1 MRAPLSSVQMTRSGL
16 RISMSCPASIAP
28 APPPPGPWARRGFDA
43 APSYPTGRP
52 PIQTSAGP
60 SKQPAEAAASDA
72 AAFRR
77 TAAVMRNRRH
87 IADRGDRKPD
97 RLQRAQSRLSPR
109 ARSLHLDIEGAH
121 AVFHGLLAGILGGD
135 LRRIGRRFAR
145 ALEPLAAG

>member
-1 MRAPLSSVQMTRSGL
+1 VY
-16 RISMSCPASIAP
+16 
-28 APPPPGPWARRGFDA
+28 
-43 APSYPTGRP
+43 YPFSTD
-52 PIQTSAGP
+52 P
-60 SKQPAEAAASDA
+60 SKQPAPTEASNA

-77 TAAVMRNRRH
+77 PSDIMRERRH

>member
-1 MRAPLSSVQMTRSGL
+1 MTSVSKSGVYPRQIGGL
-16 RISMSCPASIAP
+16 AAGCSIE
-28 APPPPGPWARRGFDA
+28 RR
-43 APSYPTGRP
+43 
-52 PIQTSAGP
+52 PIQSAGHYPISAGP
-60 SKQPAEAAASDA
+60 SKQAAAAASDA

-77 TAAVMRNRRH
+77 TAAVMRDRRH

>member
-1 MRAPLSSVQMTRSGL
+1 MTSVSKSGVYPRQIGGLAAGVFDRAP
-16 RISMSCPASIAP
+16 A
-28 APPPPGPWARRGFDA
+28 
-43 APSYPTGRP
+43 YPIGRP
-52 PIQTSAGP
+52 PIQISAGP
-60 SKQPAEAAASDA
+60 SKQPVAAAASDA

-77 TAAVMRNRRH
+77 TAAVMRDRRH

-145 ALEPLAAG
+145 ALEALAAG